1 MSPPPYADEHNG
13 ELAGS
18 DNPTEFFSEYR
29 KEMIQSEESAWG
41 RWRRVENPPP
51 SPIWCFQRFGESKTV
66 LDDGRTVYIGGEHEA
81 YYDPDFCIYNDVVVR
96 DKRDGSIRIFL
107 YPREVFPPT
116 DFHSATLVDDEQ
128 IFILGCLGY
137 SDERVLGRTPVYRL
151 DCRTY
156 AIHRVETTG
165 DGPGRIWKH
174 RALLVAYPGGTRAIR
189 VSGGTTLV
197 GLPWTTQRNAYTYEL
212 DVDTLEWGRFPRE
225 GPATSDEDTLEWVRF
240 PREGSATSDDL
251 SEH

>member
-1 MSPPPYADEHNG
+1 LSEHDEYSDEHHG

-29 KEMIQSEESAWG
+29 KEMIQSGQTAWD
-41 RWRRVENPPP
+41 RRISSKYPPW
-51 SPIWCFQRFGESKTV
+51 PIWCFQRFGESETV
-66 LDDGRTVYIGGEHEA
+66 LDDGKTVYIGGQHEDS
-81 YYDPDFCIYNDVVVR
+81 YDPDFCIYNDVVVR

-107 YPREVFPPT
+107 YPRKVFPPT
-116 DFHSATLVDDEQ
+116 DFHSATLVDEQ

-137 SDERVLGRTPVYRL
+137 RDERVPGRTPVYRL

-165 DGPGRIWKH
+165 DDPGRIWKH

-197 GLPWTTQRNAYTYEL
+197 GLPWTTQCNAYTYEL
-212 DVDTLEWGRFPRE
+212 DVDTLEWARFPRE
-225 GPATSDEDTLEWVRF
+225 GPATSD
-240 PREGSATSDDL
+240 DL